1 MTCTMYHLRLDHLRL
16 YDLRFSFYGLA
27 VYPFGFVVL
36 PFIVW
41 WFTLYGVDEAVWGL
55 VWVETVS
62 LQ

>member
-1 MTCTMYHLRLDHLRL
+1 MTYTMYHLRL